1 MQIIMTMAYH
11 YTDTGII
18 KIQRMETP
26 NFDEADEQ
34 LEFQYIIC
42 GITKWY
48 NYPHYK
54 MIHTGNFYKTKH
66 TILLLFLIAVLEYSL
81 ITAVTQNFF
90 ITSVISSSSEIH
102 DDLYILSFLNPAA
115 NIHCSPDVSQ
125 LFS

>member
-1 MQIIMTMAYH
+1 
-11 YTDTGII
+11 
-18 KIQRMETP
+18 
-26 NFDEADEQ
+26 
-34 LEFQYIIC
+34 
-42 GITKWY
+42 
-48 NYPHYK
+48 

-125 LFS
+125 LFSWRVFFLRLFYAYLVLLLTALITYMAPWHHSSLTFSTSTT